1 MWVGA
6 AEAGGDMS
14 VREGLDPGG
23 REWASLFPSEAPFT
37 DAGQHRGGLG
47 PDLRVMAPDVFGSW
61 CPGAVESLCQRG
73 HCQGSEGAEQDKCI
87 WTHRL
92 WPFSGPGVAPPDWA
106 QVLWGRAGS
115 ERRHSPALGGDR
127 RREQ

>member
-47 PDLRVMAPDVFGSW
+47 SDLRVVALDVFGSW
-61 CPGAVESLCQRG
+61 CPA
-73 HCQGSEGAEQDKCI
+73 
-87 WTHRL
+87 
-92 WPFSGPGVAPPDWA
+92 
-106 QVLWGRAGS
+106 
-115 ERRHSPALGGDR
+115 
-127 RREQ
+127 